1 MSKFILVQHN
11 WFMTSLGFSVN
22 VIEAPDERT
31 AKDIGEAKAFRDQN
45 TFRHTAC
52 KVIPLAEGQEIARS
66 RKLTWKERITGKI
79 A

>member
-1 MSKFILVQHN
+1 MAKFLIVQHN
-11 WFMTSLGFSVN
+11 WFMDSLGFSVK
-22 VIEAPDERT
+22 VIEATDENT
-31 AKDIGEAKAFRDQN
+31 AKGIADSDAFRAQN
-45 TFRHTAC
+45 TFRKTAC